1 MSMSCP
7 PALRCLVFLWE
18 QICAN
23 CIQVIQRNGI
33 NMEND
38 QNIKDSTLIDD
49 QNVSDFEVRKSDV
62 KKGMFFHHHFHNLFH
77 LYFKLTL
84 FQSDD
89 GSYCELC
96 ELFLP
101 IPVTY
106 HMRLIHPGCGKR
118 AKGKG
123 YNSVGTYCEGWAGN
137 CGEGGKGASSWYLM
151 CETCHEK

>member
-1 MSMSCP
+1 MTSPDQGKTDSMPEITSICP

-18 QICAN
+18 QISSN

-33 NMEND
+33 NSENE
-38 QNIKDSTLIDD
+38 QNIKESTLIDD
-49 QNVSDFEVRKSDV
+49 QNIDDFDGRKSEA
-62 KKGMFFHHHFHNLFH
+62 KK
-77 LYFKLTL
+77 
-84 FQSDD
+84 DD
-89 GSYCELC
+89 GSFCELC

-106 HMRLIHPGCGKR
+106 HMRLVHPGCGRR

-151 CETCHEK
+151 CESCRDK

>member
-1 MSMSCP
+1 M
-7 PALRCLVFLWE
+7 R
-18 QICAN
+18 
-23 CIQVIQRNGI
+23 
-33 NMEND
+33 
-38 QNIKDSTLIDD
+38 LIGEF
-49 QNVSDFEVRKSDV
+49 S
-62 KKGMFFHHHFHNLFH
+62 L
-77 LYFKLTL
+77 
-84 FQSDD
+84 DD

-106 HMRLIHPGCGKR
+106 HMRLVHPGCGRR

-151 CETCHEK
+151 CENCRDKYVSNKNYCEKVNGLIIIISLSGISN